1 MWDSSTGPSGPVV
14 IRSSHEQ
21 KKDPETK
28 KAETAWAWHG
38 TQRPTGVAETTVV
51 IGNGCR
57 EACSQTDKW
66 LSDSPDS
73 GDQGTA
79 GND

>member
-1 MWDSSTGPSGPVV
+1 MA

-28 KAETAWAWHG
+28 KAETAWAGHG
-38 TQRPTGVAETTVV
+38 TQRPTGVAETSAV

-57 EACSQTDKW
+57 EACSQTET
-66 LSDSPDS
+66 S
-73 GDQGTA
+73 GLVTA
-79 GND
+79 PIVVIRVLLVMTS